1 MLCWTSIQLSS
12 HHLLR
17 ISWSKVTTPI
27 NPCVDGVGEVKHHC
41 QIRRAITPQVPLQM
55 ILTAFPVQSIF
66 LPKG

>member
-17 ISWSKVTTPI
+17 IAWSKC
-27 NPCVDGVGEVKHHC
+27 CVDGVGEVKHQC